1 MAPDLGRDE
10 HGDGDPLVLLHGVAT
25 SRLIW
30 RRVLEPL
37 ARGRRV
43 IAVDVPGFG
52 QSAPAG
58 PGFELERVADMLVEG
73 LGRDSFDLVGHSL
86 GGAVAVATAAR
97 HPEAVR
103 RLVLVSPAG
112 LDPRAPR
119 VAAVL
124 GAAAERAVYARR
136 ALGYQL
142 TGRARGRRAMFGT
155 TVADAGRMH
164 PEDARLLLDA
174 SSGARRVASGVRRA
188 LEADLRADFAAA
200 PMPLGLIWGA
210 ADRVVPYAGLEAL
223 RKLRPDAVIET
234 LPATG
239 HIPQIEDPE
248 AFVAALERVLAA
260 LR

>member
-1 MAPDLGRDE
+1 M
-10 HGDGDPLVLLHGVAT
+10 
-25 SRLIW
+25 
-30 RRVLEPL
+30 
-37 ARGRRV
+37 
-43 IAVDVPGFG
+43 
-52 QSAPAG
+52 
-58 PGFELERVADMLVEG
+58 
-73 LGRDSFDLVGHSL
+73 
-86 GGAVAVATAAR
+86 
-97 HPEAVR
+97 
-103 RLVLVSPAG
+103 LVSPAG
-112 LDPRAPR
+112 LDPRATR
-119 VAAVL
+119 VAAAL

-142 TGRARGRRAMFGT
+142 PAARAGAGDVRHDGRRRRRGCTRT
-155 TVADAGRMH
+155 TRGCCST
-164 PEDARLLLDA
+164 PP
-174 SSGARRVASGVRRA
+174 SGARRVASGVRRA

-223 RKLRPDAVIET
+223 RRLRPDAVVET